1 MNMIGGNE
9 ATVNKGVFHI
19 LAAAAAFG
27 CLGAQPI
34 HAQMAGNMPATAM
47 WGVGTST
54 SNSNNSANSAAMHQQ
69 NALVAGS
76 VNASEEGLLLTNGMN
91 MTIQA
96 IGSQSIVST
105 TIYGDN
111 NQVDVVADQTS
122 ENSGDV
128 TNHGTMSATGAD

>member
-1 MNMIGGNE
+1 
-9 ATVNKGVFHI
+9 
-19 LAAAAAFG
+19 
-27 CLGAQPI
+27 
-34 HAQMAGNMPATAM
+34 
-47 WGVGTST
+47 
-54 SNSNNSANSAAMHQQ
+54 MHQQ